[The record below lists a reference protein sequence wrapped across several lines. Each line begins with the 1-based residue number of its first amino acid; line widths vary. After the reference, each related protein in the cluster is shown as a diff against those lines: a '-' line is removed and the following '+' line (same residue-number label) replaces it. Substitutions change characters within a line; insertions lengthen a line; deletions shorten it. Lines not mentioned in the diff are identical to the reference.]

1 MPGRSVHLA
10 TKGPYGSGGRGTGGK
25 GMSEADSTHDSGI
38 PAPVPGERPP
48 ATGWASLVWM
58 GFAIF
63 WFGGLAWAISIRMR
77 SDSPLAEASTSGLY
91 LIVGLPSI
99 VFLVRA
105 VRDARRVSTVREA
118 FAASRVGPIV
128 VFLVQSAG
136 FLLLALGTSLV
147 IAARAGH
154 TITITPDQAEVT
166 EGELFSSLVWQASRA
181 VPVVELP
188 TSLGWENPV
197 PDPAWPLGLVH
208 LVIKAVFAGV
218 LLSTAVLLWR
228 TWRKRST
235 PARGVPPADW

>member
-1 MPGRSVHLA
+1 
-10 TKGPYGSGGRGTGGK
+10 
-25 GMSEADSTHDSGI
+25 MSEADGTRDGVI
-38 PAPVPGERPP
+38 PGTAAGDRP
-48 ATGWASLVWM
+48 ANTAWGSLVWI
-58 GFAIF
+58 GFAIL
-63 WFGGLAWAISIRMR
+63 WFGGLGWAIGIRMR
-77 SDSPLAEASTSGLY
+77 SDSPLAEASTSGVH
-91 LIVGLPSI
+91 LIIGLPAI

-105 VRDARRVSTVREA
+105 VRDARRVSTGREA

-147 IAARAGH
+147 MAARAGH
-154 TITITPDQAEVT
+154 TITINPDQAEVT
-166 EGELFSSLVWQASRA
+166 EGEIFSSLVWQASRA

-208 LVIKAVFAGV
+208 LAIKAVFAGV

-235 PARGVPPADW
+235 PAPGAPPAAG